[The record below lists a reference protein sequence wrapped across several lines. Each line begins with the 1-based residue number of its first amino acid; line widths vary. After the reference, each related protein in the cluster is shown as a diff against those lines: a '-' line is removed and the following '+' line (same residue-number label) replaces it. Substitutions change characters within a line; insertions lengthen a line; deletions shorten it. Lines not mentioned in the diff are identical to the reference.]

1 MEKKIRS
8 GKKGPG
14 KKTGLLF
21 VLLGMLCLAG
31 CLVLLLTTESVFS
44 TVLFYFSLALN
55 SVGLYILFWVKDRR
69 KDHDKQ

>member
-1 MEKKIRS
+1 M
-8 GKKGPG
+8 KKGSFWKNAPS
-14 KKTGLLF
+14 KKVGLLF

-55 SVGLYILFWVKDRR
+55 SIGLYILFWVKDGR
-69 KDHDKQ
+69 KNHDKQ